1 MFSIRSITTPP
12 RSLANL
18 NHYERA
24 YYTGA
29 VAKKQAP
36 YSLIVYSGLFPVPA
50 HADRGGHETWEDRH
64 LALPNRRPGV
74 FGTPGLPNNVKTRS
88 QLRRANARLRCV
100 ARFAGNGGGGGNR
113 TRVRRP
119 SAPSDYVRSPVSDS
133 PPPLPGAGASVAS
146 LSASRRASLKRGG
159 PASLYHGAFS
169 VGQAAYSEKT
179 RSLSCECQFLVGS
192 CYVPSCF
199 TRPLGPR
206 HATRNI
212 PISVD
217 PIRPPY
223 RLDRNRP
230 ICCVVGCAPVLT
242 YLSVRSGTGVARA
255 LHLDLF
261 RSKRASF
268 ANPCVAPGFPAG
280 SRASLRVS

>member
-1 MFSIRSITTPP
+1 M
-12 RSLANL
+12 
-18 NHYERA
+18 
-24 YYTGA
+24 
-29 VAKKQAP
+29 
-36 YSLIVYSGLFPVPA
+36 
-50 HADRGGHETWEDRH
+50 
-64 LALPNRRPGV
+64 
-74 FGTPGLPNNVKTRS
+74 PGLPNNVKTFS
-88 QLRRANARLRCV
+88 PPRRGNSRPRCV

-169 VGQAAYSEKT
+169 VGQAAYGEKT
-179 RSLSCECQFLVGS
+179 RGLSRECQFLVGS

-199 TRPLGPR
+199 TSPLGPR

-217 PIRPPY
+217 PIRPLYVWAGNGPSAALRSALRSSRTEEY
-223 RLDRNRP
+223 
-230 ICCVVGCAPVLT
+230 APVRC
-242 YLSVRSGTGVARA
+242 SAA
-255 LHLDLF
+255 
-261 RSKRASF
+261 
-268 ANPCVAPGFPAG
+268 PCIWAVSDPNVPLATPCAAPGSRAG
-280 SRASLRVS
+280 SRASLRAA